1 MCHVYKDN
9 SWTECYENEIENY
22 IYTPGTSVEY

>member
-9 SWTECYENEIENY
+9 FWTECYENEIENHV
-22 IYTPGTSVEY
+22 YTPGTSVEY